1 MEGLIYLEDG
11 TVFKG
16 QGFGASGTAV
26 GELVFNTSMTGYQ
39 EILTDPSYKGQIIDM
54 TYPLVGNYGISEH
67 DNESDK
73 IHAFGLIVKDLCET
87 PSNSMCVKTL
97 DRWLDENGVP
107 GVYDIDTRKITKI
120 IRKNGTVKC
129 LISTEGISISEA
141 KELCDKTML
150 RNDWM
155 KEVSVK
161 TKTVIMPEQKK
172 ADKAYRVA
180 VMDFGVKANIL
191 NSLKKRGCE
200 LILYPYGTA
209 AEEILADD
217 PDGILLTNGPGDPE
231 EATEAIEEVRKLIQ
245 SEIPVF
251 GICMGHQILALAFG
265 GETYKLKY
273 GHRGGNH
280 GVYDKDT
287 KRSYI
292 TSQNHGY
299 AVNHESI
306 ILKGLEVTH
315 LNLNDGTVEGM
326 AHRDLP
332 VFSVQFHPEASPG
345 PTDTA
350 YLFDKFI
357 SLLTSAHI

>member
-16 QGFGASGTAV
+16 QGFGAPATAV

-54 TYPLVGNYGISEH
+54 TYPLVGNYGISER

-73 IHAFGLIVKDLCET
+73 IHAYGLIVKDLCET

-97 DRWLDENGVP
+97 GRWLDENGVP

-231 EATEAIEEVRKLIQ
+231 EATEAIEEVKKLIQ

-299 AVNHESI
+299 AVNHESV

-357 SLLTSAHI
+357 SLLTSVHI

>member
-1 MEGLIYLEDG
+1 MKGLIYLEDG

-16 QGFGASGTAV
+16 QGFGAPATAV

-67 DNESDK
+67 DNESDR

-97 DRWLDENGVP
+97 GRWLDENGVP

-231 EATEAIEEVRKLIQ
+231 EATEAIEEVKKLIQ

-299 AVNHESI
+299 AVNHESV

-357 SLLTSAHI
+357 SLLTSVHI

>member
-16 QGFGASGTAV
+16 QGFGAPATAV

-54 TYPLVGNYGISEH
+54 TYPLVGNYGISER

-73 IHAFGLIVKDLCET
+73 IHAYGLIVKDLCET

-97 DRWLDENGVP
+97 GRWLDENGVP

-231 EATEAIEEVRKLIQ
+231 EATEAIEEVKKLIQ

-357 SLLTSAHI
+357 SLLTSVHN